1 VIGLDTVFALDVG
14 TRNVVG
20 ILTKM
25 SGDKIEISHM
35 EIMEHET
42 RAMEDGQI
50 HDIGKVANV
59 SERIKKKIEEKS
71 GEKIDKVAVAVA
83 GRTLVSQNGIA
94 QKELNI
100 KEEVT
105 EEDVLAIELQAIQ
118 NSMLQL
124 DEKFHKEFHCVGY
137 TVCGYKLDGDS
148 IKNPVMQKGSSLE
161 VEILA
166 TFLPK
171 IVVDS
176 MFTMVKRVGLEIINL
191 TLEPIAAISV
201 VIPEDMRKLN
211 LALVDIGAGTS
222 DIAITDNGQITGYEM
237 VPMAGDELTE
247 KVASE
252 YLLEFSEAEK
262 VKRELLKTG
271 ETVTFTDV
279 LGLEYEIKK
288 SKVVESLEST
298 IELLAEKIVMKIAEI
313 NSKPTQAVILI
324 GGGSLVPLLKEKIA
338 EKMGIIPAR
347 VAVRGTEV
355 IKNLDDKTG
364 LLKTAEFVT
373 VVGIA
378 NMAFKGRD
386 FKIVSVTVE
395 GITNRI
401 LSFKNKITVMDAL
414 LSSGVD
420 MKSIYS
426 RNGNPLTIK
435 INGKLEIVKG
445 EMGKLAVIK
454 VNGEPKKL
462 EDEIDDESEIVIQRQ
477 RDGRDAICKIEDIT
491 RRYRYI
497 KVEVDGKIEELKP
510 RYTVNGKFE
519 KWGYVIKDRD
529 EIIITEKFYLKDIL
543 RGKGELE
550 RKISFKINGNPFD
563 ITVPLADV
571 RRNGENIGLEDELF
585 YKDKITFNKAEG
597 SEPKIK
603 DVAELGSYS
612 DFAEEIKVIVND
624 KEVNFGIIKTKIL
637 KNGKES
643 IENEKIQ
650 NGDNIEIKSSEE
662 QMPIVS
668 DIFRFY
674 RAEELLEKKGGMLRI
689 EVNGRAAEFTTK
701 LKNRDRVNL
710 YY

>member
-1 VIGLDTVFALDVG
+1 MDTVFALDVG

-25 SGDKIEISHM
+25 NGDKIEISHM

-50 HDIGKVANV
+50 HDIAKVSNV
-59 SERIKKKIEEKS
+59 SEAVKNKLEEKS

-83 GRTLVSQNGIA
+83 GRTLVSQRGSA

-124 DEKFHKEFHCVGY
+124 DDKFHKEFHCVGY
-137 TVCGYKLDGDS
+137 TVCGYKLDGVS
-148 IKNPVMQKGSSLE
+148 IKNPLLQKGVSLE

-176 MFTMVKRVGLEIINL
+176 MFTMVKRVGLEIVNL

-222 DIAITDNGQITGYEM
+222 DIALTDNGQIIGYEM
-237 VPMAGDELTE
+237 VPMAGDEVTE
-247 KVASE
+247 KLASE
-252 YLLEFSEAEK
+252 YILEFSEAEK
-262 VKRELLKTG
+262 VKRELLKPK
-271 ETVTFTDV
+271 ESVKFTDI
-279 LGLEYEIKK
+279 LGMEYEVEK
-288 SKVVESLEST
+288 SQIVEKLEST
-298 IELLAEKIVMKIAEI
+298 IELLAEKIVEKIAEL
-313 NSKPTQAVILI
+313 NGKPTQAVMLI
-324 GGGSLVPLLKEKIA
+324 GGGSLIPLLKEKIA
-338 EKMGIIPAR
+338 EKMGIVAAR
-347 VAVRGTEV
+347 VAVRGTEA
-355 IKNLDDKTG
+355 IKQMDDKTG

-420 MKSIYS
+420 MKSLYS
-426 RNGNPLTIK
+426 KNGNPLTIK
-435 INGKLEIVKG
+435 INGKLEIIKG

-454 VNGEPKKL
+454 VNGEPKGL
-462 EDEIDDESEIVIQRQ
+462 DDEIADEAEIVIQRQ
-477 RDGRDAICKIEDIT
+477 RDGRDAVCKIEDIT

-497 KVEVDGKIEELKP
+497 KVEVDGKIEEIKP

-519 KWGYVIKDRD
+519 KWGYIVKDRD
-529 EIIITEKFYLKDIL
+529 EITITEKFYLKDIL
-543 RGKGELE
+543 KGKSELE
-550 RKISFKINGNPFD
+550 RKLSFKINGTPFD
-563 ITVPLADV
+563 IVVPLADV
-571 RRNGENIGLEDELF
+571 RRNGEKIGLNDEIF
-585 YKDKITFNKAEG
+585 YKDKITFAKSEG

-612 DFAEEIKVIVND
+612 DFAEEIKVIVNN

-643 IENEKIQ
+643 IEDEKIQ

-668 DIFRFY
+668 DVFKFY
-674 RAEELLEKKGGMLRI
+674 TAEELLEKRGGMLKI
-689 EVNGRAAEFTTK
+689 EVNGKSAEFTTR
-701 LKNRDRVNL
+701 LRNRDKVNL

>member
-1 VIGLDTVFALDVG
+1 MDTVFALDVG

-25 SGDKIEISHM
+25 NGDKIEISHM

-50 HDIGKVANV
+50 HDIAKVSNV
-59 SERIKKKIEEKS
+59 SEAVKNKLEEKS

-83 GRTLVSQNGIA
+83 GRTLVSQRGSA

-124 DEKFHKEFHCVGY
+124 DDKFHKEFHCVGY
-137 TVCGYKLDGDS
+137 TVCGYKLDGVS
-148 IKNPVMQKGSSLE
+148 IKNPLLQKGVSLE

-176 MFTMVKRVGLEIINL
+176 MFTMVKRVGLEIVNL

-222 DIAITDNGQITGYEM
+222 DIALTDNGQIIGYEM
-237 VPMAGDELTE
+237 VPMAGDEVTE
-247 KVASE
+247 KLASE
-252 YLLEFSEAEK
+252 YILEFSEAEK
-262 VKRELLKTG
+262 VKRELLKPK
-271 ETVTFTDV
+271 ESVKFTDI
-279 LGLEYEIKK
+279 LGMEYEVEK
-288 SKVVESLEST
+288 SQIVEKLEST
-298 IELLAEKIVMKIAEI
+298 IELLAEKIVEKIAEL
-313 NSKPTQAVILI
+313 NGKPTQAVMLI
-324 GGGSLVPLLKEKIA
+324 GGGSLIPLLKEKIA
-338 EKMGIIPAR
+338 EKMGIVAAR

-355 IKNLDDKTG
+355 IKQMDDKTG

-420 MKSIYS
+420 MKSLYS
-426 RNGNPLTIK
+426 KNGNPLTIK
-435 INGKLEIVKG
+435 INGKLEIIKG

-454 VNGEPKKL
+454 VNGEPKGL
-462 EDEIDDESEIVIQRQ
+462 DDEIADEAEIVIQRQ
-477 RDGRDAICKIEDIT
+477 REGRDAVCKIEDIT

-497 KVEVDGKIEELKP
+497 KVEVDGKIEEIKP

-519 KWGYVIKDRD
+519 KWGYIVKDRD
-529 EIIITEKFYLKDIL
+529 EITITEKFYLKDIL
-543 RGKGELE
+543 KGKSELE
-550 RKISFKINGNPFD
+550 RKLSFKINGTPFD
-563 ITVPLADV
+563 IVVPLADV
-571 RRNGENIGLEDELF
+571 RRNGEKIGLNDEIF
-585 YKDKITFNKAEG
+585 YKDKITFAKSEG

-612 DFAEEIKVIVND
+612 DFAEEIKVIVNN

-643 IENEKIQ
+643 IEDEKIQ

-668 DIFRFY
+668 DVFKFY
-674 RAEELLEKKGGMLRI
+674 TAEELLEKRGGMLKI
-689 EVNGRAAEFTTK
+689 EVNGKSAEFTTR
-701 LKNRDRVNL
+701 LRNRDKVNL

>member
-1 VIGLDTVFALDVG
+1 MDTVFALDVG
-14 TRNVVG
+14 TRNIVG

-25 SGDKIEISHM
+25 NGDKIEISHM

-50 HDIGKVANV
+50 HDIAKVSNV
-59 SERIKKKIEEKS
+59 SEAVKNKLEEKS

-83 GRTLVSQNGIA
+83 GRTLVSQRGSA

-124 DEKFHKEFHCVGY
+124 DDKFHKEFHCVGY
-137 TVCGYKLDGDS
+137 TVCGYKLDGVS
-148 IKNPVMQKGSSLE
+148 IKNPLLQKGVSLE

-176 MFTMVKRVGLEIINL
+176 MFTMVKRVGLEIVNL

-222 DIAITDNGQITGYEM
+222 DIALTDNGQIIGYEM
-237 VPMAGDELTE
+237 VPMAGDEVTE
-247 KVASE
+247 KLASE
-252 YLLEFSEAEK
+252 YILEFSEAEK
-262 VKRELLKTG
+262 VKRELLKPK
-271 ETVTFTDV
+271 ESVKFTDI
-279 LGLEYEIKK
+279 LGMEYEVEK
-288 SKVVESLEST
+288 SQIVEKLEST
-298 IELLAEKIVMKIAEI
+298 IELLAEKIVEKIAEL
-313 NSKPTQAVILI
+313 NGKPTQAVMLI
-324 GGGSLVPLLKEKIA
+324 GGGSLIPLLKEKIA
-338 EKMGIIPAR
+338 EKMGIVAAR

-355 IKNLDDKTG
+355 IKQMDDKTG

-420 MKSIYS
+420 MKSLYS
-426 RNGNPLTIK
+426 KNGNPLTIK
-435 INGKLEIVKG
+435 INGKLEIIKG

-454 VNGEPKKL
+454 VNGESKGL
-462 EDEIDDESEIVIQRQ
+462 DDEIADEAEIVIQKQ
-477 RDGRDAICKIEDIT
+477 RDGRDAVCKIEDIT

-497 KVEVDGKIEELKP
+497 KVEVDGKIEEIKP

-519 KWGYVIKDRD
+519 KWGYIVKDRD
-529 EIIITEKFYLKDIL
+529 EITITEKFYLKDIL
-543 RGKGELE
+543 KGKSELE
-550 RKISFKINGNPFD
+550 RKLSFKINGTPFD
-563 ITVPLADV
+563 IVVPLADV
-571 RRNGENIGLEDELF
+571 RRNGEKIGLNDEIF
-585 YKDKITFNKAEG
+585 YKDKITFAKSEG

-612 DFAEEIKVIVND
+612 DFAEEIKVIVNN

-643 IENEKIQ
+643 IEDEKIQ

-668 DIFRFY
+668 DVFKFY
-674 RAEELLEKKGGMLRI
+674 TAEELLEKRGGMLKI
-689 EVNGRAAEFTTK
+689 EVNGKSAEFTTR
-701 LKNRDRVNL
+701 LRNRDKVNL

>member
-1 VIGLDTVFALDVG
+1 MDTVFALDVG

-25 SGDKIEISHM
+25 SGDKIEISQM

-42 RAMEDGQI
+42 RTMEDGQI
-50 HDIGKVANV
+50 HDIGKVANI
-59 SERIKKKIEEKS
+59 SEMIKKKLEEKS
-71 GEKIDKVAVAVA
+71 GTKIDKVAVAVA
-83 GRTLVSQNGIA
+83 GRTLVSQKGSA

-100 KEEVT
+100 KEEIT
-105 EEDVLAIELQAIQ
+105 EEDVLAIELQSIQ

-148 IKNPVMQKGSSLE
+148 IKNPVMQKGAVLE

-237 VPMAGDELTE
+237 VPMAGDEITE
-247 KVASE
+247 KLASE
-252 YLLEFSEAEK
+252 YILEFSEAEN
-262 VKRELLKTG
+262 VKRELLKAG
-271 ETVTFTDV
+271 ETVTFTDI
-279 LGLEYEIKK
+279 LGMEYEIEK
-288 SKVVESLEST
+288 SKVVESLKPT

-313 NSKPTQAVILI
+313 NGKPTQAVILI
-324 GGGSLVPLLKEKIA
+324 GGGSLIPLLKEKIA
-338 EKMGIIPAR
+338 EKMGILSAR

-364 LLKTAEFVT
+364 VLKTAEFVT

-386 FKIVSVTVE
+386 FKMVSVTVE

-420 MKSIYS
+420 MKSLYS
-426 RNGNPLTIK
+426 KNGNPLTIK
-435 INGKLEIVKG
+435 INGKLEIIKG

-454 VNGEPKKL
+454 VNGEAKKL
-462 EDEIDDESEIVIQRQ
+462 EDEIEDESEIVIQRQ

-529 EIIITEKFYLKDIL
+529 EITITEKFYLKDIL
-543 RGKGELE
+543 KGKGELE
-550 RKISFKINGNPFD
+550 RKLSFKINGNPFN
-563 ITVPLADV
+563 ISVPIAEV
-571 RRNGENIGLEDELF
+571 RRNGKSIGVEDEIF
-585 YKDKITFNKAEG
+585 YKDKITFSKTEG
-597 SEPKIK
+597 SEPRIK
-603 DVAELGSYS
+603 DVAEIGSYS
-612 DFAEEIKVIVND
+612 DFAEELKVIVNN

-643 IENEKIQ
+643 IEDEKIQ

-674 RAEELLEKKGGMLRI
+674 RAEELLEKKGGMLKI
-689 EVNGRAAEFTTK
+689 EVNGIAAEFTTK
-701 LKNRDRVNL
+701 LKNRDKVNL

>member
-519 KWGYVIKDRD
+519 KWGYIIKDRD

>member
-1 VIGLDTVFALDVG
+1 MDTVFALDVG

-25 SGDKIEISHM
+25 NGDKIEISHM

-50 HDIGKVANV
+50 HDIAKVSNV
-59 SERIKKKIEEKS
+59 SEAVKNKLEEKS

-83 GRTLVSQNGIA
+83 GRTLVSQRGSA

-124 DEKFHKEFHCVGY
+124 DDKFHKEFHCVGY
-137 TVCGYKLDGDS
+137 TVCGYKLDGVS
-148 IKNPVMQKGSSLE
+148 IKNPLLQKGVSLE

-176 MFTMVKRVGLEIINL
+176 MFTMVKRVGLEIVNL

-222 DIAITDNGQITGYEM
+222 DIALTDNGQIIGYEM
-237 VPMAGDELTE
+237 VPMAGDEVTE
-247 KVASE
+247 KLASE
-252 YLLEFSEAEK
+252 YILEFSEAEK
-262 VKRELLKTG
+262 VKRELLKPK
-271 ETVTFTDV
+271 ESVKFTDI
-279 LGLEYEIKK
+279 LGMEYEVEK
-288 SKVVESLEST
+288 SQIVEKLEST
-298 IELLAEKIVMKIAEI
+298 IELLAEKIVEKIAEL
-313 NSKPTQAVILI
+313 NGKPTQAVMLI
-324 GGGSLVPLLKEKIA
+324 GGGSLIPLLKEKIA
-338 EKMGIIPAR
+338 EKMGIVAAR

-355 IKNLDDKTG
+355 IKQMDDKTG

-420 MKSIYS
+420 MKSLYS
-426 RNGNPLTIK
+426 KNGNPLTIK
-435 INGKLEIVKG
+435 INGKLEIIKG

-454 VNGEPKKL
+454 VNGEPKGL
-462 EDEIDDESEIVIQRQ
+462 DDEIADEAEIVIQRQ
-477 RDGRDAICKIEDIT
+477 RDGRDAVCKIEDIT

-497 KVEVDGKIEELKP
+497 KVEVDGKIEEIKP

-519 KWGYVIKDRD
+519 KWGYIVKDRD
-529 EIIITEKFYLKDIL
+529 EITITEKFYLKDIL
-543 RGKGELE
+543 KGKSELE
-550 RKISFKINGNPFD
+550 RKLSFKINGTPFD
-563 ITVPLADV
+563 IVVPLADV
-571 RRNGENIGLEDELF
+571 RRNGEKIGLNDEIF
-585 YKDKITFNKAEG
+585 YKDKITFAKSEG

-612 DFAEEIKVIVND
+612 DFAEEIKVIVNN

-643 IENEKIQ
+643 IEDEKIQ

-668 DIFRFY
+668 DVFKFY
-674 RAEELLEKKGGMLRI
+674 TAEELLEKRGGMLKI
-689 EVNGRAAEFTTK
+689 EVNGKSAEFTTR
-701 LKNRDRVNL
+701 LRNRDKVNL

>member
-1 VIGLDTVFALDVG
+1 MDTVFALDVG

-25 SGDKIEISHM
+25 NGDKIEISHM

-50 HDIGKVANV
+50 HDIAKVSNV
-59 SERIKKKIEEKS
+59 SEAVKNKLEEKS

-83 GRTLVSQNGIA
+83 GRTLVSQRGSA

-124 DEKFHKEFHCVGY
+124 DDKFHKEFHCVGY
-137 TVCGYKLDGDS
+137 TVCGYKLDGVS
-148 IKNPVMQKGSSLE
+148 IKNPLLQKGVSLE

-176 MFTMVKRVGLEIINL
+176 MFTMVKRVGLEIVNL

-222 DIAITDNGQITGYEM
+222 DIALTDNGQIIGYEM
-237 VPMAGDELTE
+237 VPMAGDEVTE
-247 KVASE
+247 KLASE
-252 YLLEFSEAEK
+252 YILEFSEAEK
-262 VKRELLKTG
+262 VKIELLKPK
-271 ETVTFTDV
+271 ESVKFTDI
-279 LGLEYEIKK
+279 LGMEYEVEK
-288 SKVVESLEST
+288 SQIVEKLEST
-298 IELLAEKIVMKIAEI
+298 IELLAEKIVEKIAEL
-313 NSKPTQAVILI
+313 NGKPTQAVMLI
-324 GGGSLVPLLKEKIA
+324 GGGSLIPLLKEKIA
-338 EKMGIIPAR
+338 EKMGIVAAR

-355 IKNLDDKTG
+355 IKQMDDKTG

-420 MKSIYS
+420 MKSLYS
-426 RNGNPLTIK
+426 KNGNPLTIK
-435 INGKLEIVKG
+435 INGKLEIIKG

-454 VNGEPKKL
+454 VNGEPKGL
-462 EDEIDDESEIVIQRQ
+462 DDEIADEAEIVIQRQ
-477 RDGRDAICKIEDIT
+477 RDGRDAVCKIEDIT

-497 KVEVDGKIEELKP
+497 KVEVDGKIEEIKP

-519 KWGYVIKDRD
+519 KWGYIVKDRD
-529 EIIITEKFYLKDIL
+529 EITITEKFYLKDIL
-543 RGKGELE
+543 KGKSELE
-550 RKISFKINGNPFD
+550 RKLSFKINGTPFD
-563 ITVPLADV
+563 IVVPLADV
-571 RRNGENIGLEDELF
+571 RRNGEKIGLNDEIF
-585 YKDKITFNKAEG
+585 YKDKITFAKSEG

-612 DFAEEIKVIVND
+612 DFAEEIKVIVNN

-643 IENEKIQ
+643 IEDEKIQ

-668 DIFRFY
+668 DVFKFY
-674 RAEELLEKKGGMLRI
+674 TAEELLEKRGGMLKI
-689 EVNGRAAEFTTK
+689 EVNGKSAEFTTR
-701 LKNRDRVNL
+701 LRNRDKVNL

>member
-1 VIGLDTVFALDVG
+1 MDSIFALDVG

-25 SGDKIEISHM
+25 NGDKIEISHM

-50 HDIGKVANV
+50 HDIAKVANV
-59 SERIKKKIEEKS
+59 SKAVKNKLEEKS

-83 GRTLVSQNGIA
+83 GRTLVSQKGSA

-100 KEEVT
+100 KEEVN

-124 DEKFHKEFHCVGY
+124 DDKFHKEFHCVGY
-137 TVCGYKLDGDS
+137 TVSGYKLDGVS
-148 IKNPVMQKGSSLE
+148 IKNPILQKGVSLE

-176 MFTMVKRVGLEIINL
+176 MFTMVKRVGLEIVNL

-222 DIAITDNGQITGYEM
+222 DIALTDNGQIIGYEM
-237 VPMAGDELTE
+237 VPMAGDEVTE
-247 KVASE
+247 KLASE
-252 YLLEFSEAEK
+252 YILEFSEAEK
-262 VKRELLKTG
+262 VKRELLKPG
-271 ETVTFTDV
+271 ESVKFTDI
-279 LGLEYEIKK
+279 LGMEYEVEK
-288 SKVVESLEST
+288 SQIVEKLEST
-298 IELLAEKIVMKIAEI
+298 IELLAEKIVEKIAEL
-313 NSKPTQAVILI
+313 NGKPTQAVMLI
-324 GGGSLVPLLKEKIA
+324 GGGSLIPLLKEKIA
-338 EKMGIIPAR
+338 EKMGIVAAR

-355 IKNLDDKTG
+355 IKQMDDKTG

-395 GITNRI
+395 GVTNRI

-420 MKSIYS
+420 MKSLYS
-426 RNGNPLTIK
+426 KNGNPLTIK
-435 INGKLEIVKG
+435 INGKLEIIKG

-454 VNGEPKKL
+454 VNGESKGL
-462 EDEIDDESEIVIQRQ
+462 EDEIEDEAEIVIQKQ
-477 RDGRDAICKIEDIT
+477 RDGRDAVCKIEDIT

-497 KVEVDGKIEELKP
+497 KVEVDGKIEEIKP

-519 KWGYVIKDRD
+519 KWGYIVKDRD
-529 EIIITEKFYLKDIL
+529 EITITEKFYLKDIL
-543 RGKGELE
+543 KGKSELE
-550 RKISFKINGNPFD
+550 RKFSFKINGNPFD
-563 ITVPLADV
+563 IVVPLADI
-571 RRNGENIGLEDELF
+571 RRNGEKIGINDEIF
-585 YKDKITFNKAEG
+585 YKDKITFSKAEG

-603 DVAELGSYS
+603 DVAEIGNYS
-612 DFAEEIKVIVND
+612 DFTEEIKVIVNN

-637 KNGKES
+637 KNGEES
-643 IENEKIQ
+643 REDDKIQ

-668 DIFRFY
+668 DVFKFY
-674 RAEELLEKKGGMLRI
+674 TAEELLEKRGGMLKI
-689 EVNGRAAEFTTK
+689 EVNGKSAEFTTR
-701 LKNRDRVNL
+701 LRNRDKVNL